1 MTTKV
6 TESCKKVAQKFV
18 CQQCDYITCRKS
30 SYDKHILTAKHLK
43 VTQVTSTTTSGDI
56 KVAQKQNCCDFCH
69 KKYNSRNGLW
79 KHKKICEIK
88 NSHSQI
94 YDDTNLDDETIISE
108 VSSLDFTCED
118 LTDKKLIF
126 FLLKENKEFKNMM
139 MEQQNMMMEVIKN
152 GTHNTTNNTDNSH
165 SHNKTFNLN
174 FFLNEQCK
182 DAVNMSDFI
191 DSIKVEL
198 CDVEN
203 TGRTNFVEGISNLL
217 LKNLRA
223 LDKFKRPIHCSDLKR
238 ETLYI
243 KDNNK
248 WEKDDDEKMKFKNVI
263 KVVANENIKKIA
275 DWTKEHPECRDPES
289 RKNDLYLHIVSNA
302 MSGGTAEETQKNLNS
317 IIRNIAKEITIDK
330 AK

>member
-1 MTTKV
+1 MTTKNN
-6 TESCKKVAQKFV
+6 EILPKF
-18 CQQCDYITCRKS
+18 CHKFNCDICDYHTSKKS
-30 SYDKHILTAKHLK
+30 SYESHIVSKRHKNNALAEFDNAKFCSK
-43 VTQVTSTTTSGDI
+43 KYSCDNCQKNFNDRSGLWR
-56 KVAQKQNCCDFCH
+56 H
-69 KKYNSRNGLW
+69 KK
-79 KHKKICEIK
+79 KCEPK
-88 NSHSQI
+88 NSNLP
-94 YDDTNLDDETIISE
+94 YCDTNLEDETNISE
-108 VSSLDFTCED
+108 LSCIDFTCED
-118 LTDKKLIF
+118 LTDKKII
-126 FLLKENKEFKNMM
+126 FLLLNENKEFKK
-139 MEQQNMMMEVIKN
+139 MMMEVIKN
-152 GTHNTTNNTDNSH
+152 GTHNTTNNTNN

-223 LDKFKRPIHCSDLKR
+223 LDKYKRPIHCSDLKR

-248 WEKDDDEKMKFKNVI
+248 WEKDDDEKIKFKNVI

-289 RKNDLYLHIVSNA
+289 RKNDLYLHIVSNS
-302 MSGGTAEETQKNLNS
+302 MCGGTAEETQKNLNN
-317 IIRNIAKEITIDK
+317 IIRNIAKEVTIDR